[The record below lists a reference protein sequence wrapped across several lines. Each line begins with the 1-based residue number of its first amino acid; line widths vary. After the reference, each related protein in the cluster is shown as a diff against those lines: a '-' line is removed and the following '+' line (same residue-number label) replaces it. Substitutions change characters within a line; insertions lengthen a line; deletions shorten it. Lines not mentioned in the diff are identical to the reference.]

1 MQTIA
6 SSIVPI
12 SIITIVVAVIYVVV
26 KVRRRQKGRG
36 KRREVDYHGFFT
48 MGIVWLPLGLV
59 WLLIYLW
66 LSLPLII
73 PLPFTGIGLAYL
85 ILGLTNRDK
94 WDQNQ
99 KKNKKN

>member
-12 SIITIVVAVIYVVV
+12 SIVTIVTAVIYVVV

-36 KRREVDYHGFFT
+36 KRKDVDYRGFFT
-48 MGIVWLPLGLV
+48 MGVVWFPLGLV
-59 WLLIYLW
+59 WLLVYLL

-94 WDQNQ
+94 WDKD
-99 KKNKKN
+99 KKRK